1 MKYTFH
7 KQQLIFS
14 TIILFCNVLI
24 VYAVYYSNQR
34 QLNSEYWVRH
44 SEQVIDQSDNIL
56 SLSIEI
62 ETALSGY
69 VISKDSSFLERLSTA
84 PLTASAYIN
93 QLKELIKDNPGHQ
106 QRVDSLNFYWLKCFN
121 LAKQSVELKR
131 KTGLSAE
138 DAKMATELEKHFTDR
153 IHQITYAIQKEE
165 VKLLKQHELTN
176 KQSSITYNRFSI
188 VLFSF
193 LTIAILLLLFA
204 FRQILIQNKEKEIRA
219 AELLVAKEKAENS
232 ERTKLAFL
240 ANMSH
245 EIRTPMNGV
254 LGFIQLLR
262 RPGLS
267 VENQQKYLNMIEK
280 GGTRMLNI
288 INDLIDISK
297 IESGLMGIN
306 ISETNINEQID
317 FIYTFFKPEIE
328 SKEMQIFECKGLP
341 ESEAVINTDR
351 EKVYAILTN
360 LVKNAIKYTDTGSID
375 FGYQLKNSFI
385 EYYVKDTGI
394 GIPQEELN
402 SVFDRFVQTGIS
414 EKREIQG
421 AGLGLSISKGY
432 VEMLGGKIW
441 VESEVGKGSIFYF
454 TIPYVRSV

>member
-1 MKYTFH
+1 
-7 KQQLIFS
+7 
-14 TIILFCNVLI
+14 
-24 VYAVYYSNQR
+24 
-34 QLNSEYWVRH
+34 
-44 SEQVIDQSDNIL
+44 
-56 SLSIEI
+56 
-62 ETALSGY
+62 
-69 VISKDSSFLERLSTA
+69 
-84 PLTASAYIN
+84 
-93 QLKELIKDNPGHQ
+93 
-106 QRVDSLNFYWLKCFN
+106 LKCFG
-121 LAKQSVELKR
+121 LAKQSIELKR
-131 KTGLSAE
+131 KAVLSS
-138 DAKMATELEKHFTDR
+138 DAAKIAVELEKHFTDR
-153 IHQITYAIQKEE
+153 IHQITFSIQKEE
-165 VKLLKQHELTN
+165 AKLLKQHELTN
-176 KQSSITYNRFSI
+176 KQSIVTYNRFSI
-188 VLFSF
+188 VMFGF
-193 LTIAILLLLFA
+193 LTVAILLFLFA

>member
-1 MKYTFH
+1 MKFAFH
-7 KQQLIFS
+7 KQQLLFS
-14 TIILFCNVLI
+14 SIILFCNVLI
-24 VYAVYYSNQR
+24 VYAVYNSNQK

-56 SLSIEI
+56 ALSIEI

-69 VISKDSSFLERLSTA
+69 VISKDSSFLALFPTA
-84 PLTASAYIN
+84 PMTASAYIN
-93 QLKELIKDNPGHQ
+93 QLKELIKDNPGHK
-106 QRVDSLNFYWLKCFN
+106 QRVDSLNFYWLKCYD

-131 KTGLSAE
+131 KSGLSPEA
-138 DAKMATELEKHFTDR
+138 AKMSTKLEKQFTDR
-153 IHQITYAIQKEE
+153 IHQLTFAIQKEE
-165 VKLLKQHELTN
+165 AKLLKQHELTN
-176 KQSSITYNRFSI
+176 KQSIITYKRFSI
-188 VLFSF
+188 VIFVF
-193 LTIAILLLLFA
+193 LTIATLLLLFA

-232 ERTKLAFL
+232 ERMKLAFL

-245 EIRTPMNGV
+245 EIRTPMNGII
-254 LGFIQLLR
+254 GFIQLLR

-267 VENQQKYLNMIEK
+267 VDNQQKYLNMIEK
-280 GGTRMLNI
+280 GGTRLLNI

-297 IESGLMGIN
+297 IESGLMKIN

-317 FIYTFFKPEIE
+317 YVYTFFKPEVE
-328 SKEMQIFECKGLP
+328 TKGMRIFESKGLP
-341 ESEAVINTDR
+341 VSEAVINTDR

-360 LVKNAIKYTDTGSID
+360 LVKNAIKYTDKGTID
-375 FGYQLKNSFI
+375 FGYQLKNHFI

-394 GIPQEELN
+394 GIPQKELN
-402 SVFDRFVQTGIS
+402 AVFDRFIQTEIS
-414 EKREIQG
+414 EKREVQG

-454 TIPYVRSV
+454 TIPYNY